1 VLAIVLD
8 PVWLL
13 QGQLTGSLLA
23 PSGPWA
29 FLNRRALTPV
39 GGRSI
44 LEAAGNRA
52 GGDVAGGAMIPP
64 LDTGEEELEYPAR
77 VADAIKRLS
86 GH

>member
-29 FLNRRALTPV
+29 FLDRRT
-39 GGRSI
+39 
-44 LEAAGNRA
+44 
-52 GGDVAGGAMIPP
+52 
-64 LDTGEEELEYPAR
+64 
-77 VADAIKRLS
+77 
-86 GH
+86 